1 MKITKKASKGLKREF
16 NIIIPSKEIEDKI
29 NAKLS
34 EIALTARI
42 PGFRPG
48 KIPASILKARIGK
61 EIRGEVLQSSID
73 EASKKAIQD
82 ENLTPVTKPSI
93 DIEKYDEGNDLK
105 ASLSLEVMPTIKHID
120 LSKVKLDKPI
130 AKVEDKDIKEALER
144 IGKQNQQTQP
154 LKKARKSKTVETSGL
169 IYCIVSYIAN
179 PDVTIPPGELIYIEI
194 SFLGFSDSKNNN

>member
-16 NIIIPSKEIEDKI
+16 NIIISSKEIEDKI

-93 DIEKYDEGNDLK
+93 DIENMTK
-105 ASLSLEVMPTIKHID
+105 AMT
-120 LSKVKLDKPI
+120 
-130 AKVEDKDIKEALER
+130 
-144 IGKQNQQTQP
+144 
-154 LKKARKSKTVETSGL
+154 
-169 IYCIVSYIAN
+169 
-179 PDVTIPPGELIYIEI
+179 
-194 SFLGFSDSKNNN
+194 